1 MRTCREL
8 NDDVREKISR
18 SMTGMKKS
26 ETHRK
31 RISDGMKRYWET
43 IPSKGGGSHEEG

>member
-8 NDDVREKISR
+8 NDDVKEKISR

-26 ETHRK
+26 ENHRK
-31 RISDGMKRYWET
+31 RISDALKKYWQT
-43 IPSKGGGSHEEG
+43 IPSKRGGYDEEG